1 MGTVARLNLN
11 FKKRFLSQLALYFD
25 FYFIIFLI
33 LIGIFI
39 LNKKEEYLSFY
50 SIYSF
55 LKNLINIKLV
65 PLEND
70 FIIFYTS
77 TTLFFFILTI
87 IFIPIILI
95 YSFLNKEVPIFN
107 TIYNLQVILI
117 LTIFGIIGI
126 IYSLLLNNLKYLDII
141 YLTDAYL
148 ITIYYSIYILSIL
161 IIIISKLSIYYI
173 SPYMYIDYGEH
184 NYLKEKDARI
194 RRYVFFYL
202 IMSFLI
208 LGIFL
213 SSQIFVLGIK
223 IPWYGIIIVFFNL
236 YITFE
241 IIKKR
246 YFLNKETFYDN
257 LYKLSKYFDKRFIIF
272 FGILAFVAIIDTL
285 NFYLINSY
293 TIQNIFQSSEKIE
306 RSTFLYPSLSIVL
319 SLPVNINILYFFF
332 NLLICSRFY
341 YLNYYLHR
349 YILSGNIS
357 YKINK
362 RANDIK
368 NIQVNPMMTLISY
381 LSLFIVFIINLM
393 L

>member
-1 MGTVARLNLN
+1 MGTAARLNLN
-11 FKKRFLSQLALYFD
+11 FKKRLLSQLALYFD

-39 LNKKEEYLSFY
+39 LNKKEEYVSFY

-65 PLEND
+65 PLENN

-77 TTLFFFILTI
+77 TILFFFILTI

-107 TIYNLQVILI
+107 TIYNIQVILI
-117 LTIFGIIGI
+117 LIIFGIIGI
-126 IYSLLLNNLKYLDII
+126 IYSLLLNNLNNLEII

-161 IIIISKLSIYYI
+161 IIIISKLGIYYI

-184 NYLKEKDARI
+184 NYLKERDSRI

-246 YFLNKETFYDN
+246 YFLNKETFYED

-293 TIQNIFQSSEKIE
+293 TIQNILQFSEKIE

-319 SLPVNINILYFFF
+319 SLPVNINILYFF
-332 NLLICSRFY
+332 LIY
-341 YLNYYLHR
+341 
-349 YILSGNIS
+349 
-357 YKINK
+357 
-362 RANDIK
+362 
-368 NIQVNPMMTLISY
+368 
-381 LSLFIVFIINLM
+381 
-393 L
+393 

>member
-1 MGTVARLNLN
+1 MGTAARLNLN
-11 FKKRFLSQLALYFD
+11 FKKRFLSQSALYFY

-39 LNKKEEYLSFY
+39 LNKKKEYMSFY

-55 LKNLINIKLV
+55 LKNLINIKLIL
-65 PLEND
+65 LEND

-77 TTLFFFILTI
+77 TILFFFILTI
-87 IFIPIILI
+87 IFVPIILI

-107 TIYNLQVILI
+107 TIYNIQVILI
-117 LTIFGIIGI
+117 LIIFGIIGI
-126 IYSLLLNNLKYLDII
+126 IYSSLLNNLKYLEII

-148 ITIYYSIYILSIL
+148 ITIYYSIYILSML
-161 IIIISKLSIYYI
+161 IIIISKLDIYYI

-184 NYLKEKDARI
+184 NYLKETDARI
-194 RRYVFFYL
+194 RRYIFFYL
-202 IMSFLI
+202 IMFFLI

-236 YITFE
+236 YIIFE

-246 YFLNKETFYDN
+246 YFLNKETFYED
-257 LYKLSKYFDKRFIIF
+257 LYKLSKYFDQRFIIF

-306 RSTFLYPSLSIVL
+306 RSTFLYPSLRIVL
-319 SLPVNINILYFFF
+319 SLPININILYFFF
-332 NLLICSRFY
+332 NLSICSRFY

-368 NIQVNPMMTLISY
+368 NIQVNPIMTLISY
-381 LSLFIVFIINLM
+381 LLLFIVFIINLM

>member
-1 MGTVARLNLN
+1 MGTAARLNLN
-11 FKKRFLSQLALYFD
+11 FKKRLLSQLALYFD

-39 LNKKEEYLSFY
+39 LNKKEEYVSFY

-77 TTLFFFILTI
+77 TILFFFILTI

-107 TIYNLQVILI
+107 TIYNIQVILI
-117 LTIFGIIGI
+117 LIIFGIIGI
-126 IYSLLLNNLKYLDII
+126 IYSLLLNNLNNLEII

-161 IIIISKLSIYYI
+161 IIIISKLGIYYI

-184 NYLKEKDARI
+184 NYLKERDARI

-246 YFLNKETFYDN
+246 YFLNKETFYED

-293 TIQNIFQSSEKIE
+293 TIQNILQFSEKIE

-319 SLPVNINILYFFF
+319 SLPININILYFFF
-332 NLLICSRFY
+332 NLLIWSRFY

-357 YKINK
+357 YKMNK

-368 NIQVNPMMTLISY
+368 NIQVNPMMTLLSY
-381 LSLFIVFIINLM
+381 LALFIVFLINLI

>member
-1 MGTVARLNLN
+1 
-11 FKKRFLSQLALYFD
+11 
-25 FYFIIFLI
+25 
-33 LIGIFI
+33 
-39 LNKKEEYLSFY
+39 
-50 SIYSF
+50 
-55 LKNLINIKLV
+55 
-65 PLEND
+65 
-70 FIIFYTS
+70 
-77 TTLFFFILTI
+77 
-87 IFIPIILI
+87 
-95 YSFLNKEVPIFN
+95 
-107 TIYNLQVILI
+107 
-117 LTIFGIIGI
+117 
-126 IYSLLLNNLKYLDII
+126 
-141 YLTDAYL
+141 
-148 ITIYYSIYILSIL
+148 
-161 IIIISKLSIYYI
+161 
-173 SPYMYIDYGEH
+173 MYIDYGEH
-184 NYLKEKDARI
+184 NYLKERDARI

-246 YFLNKETFYDN
+246 YFLNKETFYED

-293 TIQNIFQSSEKIE
+293 TIQNILQFSEKIE

-332 NLLICSRFY
+332 NLLIWSRFY

-357 YKINK
+357 YKMNK

>member
-1 MGTVARLNLN
+1 MGTAARLNLN
-11 FKKRFLSQLALYFD
+11 FKKRFLSQSALYFY

-39 LNKKEEYLSFY
+39 LNKKEEYMSFY

-55 LKNLINIKLV
+55 LKNLINIKLIS
-65 PLEND
+65 LEND

-77 TTLFFFILTI
+77 TILFFFILTI
-87 IFIPIILI
+87 IFVPIILI
-95 YSFLNKEVPIFN
+95 YSFLNKEVSIFN
-107 TIYNLQVILI
+107 TIYNIQVILI
-117 LTIFGIIGI
+117 LIIFGIIGI
-126 IYSLLLNNLKYLDII
+126 IYSLLLNNLKYLEII

-161 IIIISKLSIYYI
+161 IIIISKLGIYYI

-184 NYLKEKDARI
+184 NYLKEKNARI

-246 YFLNKETFYDN
+246 YFLNKETFYED

-293 TIQNIFQSSEKIE
+293 TIQNILQFSEKIE

-332 NLLICSRFY
+332 NLLIWSRFY

-357 YKINK
+357 YKMNK